1 MRLQRALLGLFLLL
15 LLVGLARL
23 SPASAQQG
31 KRAGLIVQLPD
42 SAPLKVCVE
51 FSEETITGFE
61 LLQRAGLEILAE
73 HGPMGA
79 AVCSLNGQG
88 CPASDCFC
96 RKTIYWSYWHLLNG
110 SWVYGAMGASSYKVG
125 DGAVE
130 GWVWGD
136 GKSAPQSIT
145 FGEICEGPATAT
157 PSVTP
162 SVTSAP
168 PSSTPSAT
176 PTGTASP
183 TTAPLAAA
191 ATATATPTDGSAPSS
206 TPTPTVP
213 PQANAGVQASAT
225 SLPSSTPVQASVS
238 SAQQAA
244 TSVPSSLASS
254 TPAAPQPS
262 LPADTPAVPTAETPG
277 AVVTSTL
284 AVSGTL
290 GADAALSPTPTLGIN
305 QPRRTPVTSTP
316 RPTVTPSSTPAPLPS
331 LAAAPPPKSASGR
344 PPLFGYAVFGVLLAG
359 LGAAALLLRLRR

>member
-61 LLQRAGLEILAE
+61 LLQRAGLTIDAE

-110 SWVYGAMGASSYKVG
+110 NWAYGAMGASSYKVG

-136 GKSAPQSIT
+136 GKSAPQTIT
-145 FGEICEGPATAT
+145 FGEICEGTATAT

-191 ATATATPTDGSAPSS
+191 ATATPSPTPTAGSAPSS
-206 TPTPTVP
+206 TPTPTVT
-213 PQANAGVQASAT
+213 PQANAAVQASAT
-225 SLPSSTPVQASVS
+225 SLPSSTPVQAGVS
-238 SAQQAA
+238 SAQQAG
-244 TSVPSSLASS
+244 TSVPSSS
-254 TPAAPQPS
+254 PAAPQPS
-262 LPADTPAVPTAETPG
+262 LPAVTPADTPG

-290 GADAALSPTPTLGIN
+290 GADTALSPTPTLGIN